1 MANIFHPAVSE
12 STEELLLV
20 GKVIKKRGEIP
31 EKAKF
36 SNTDLISHRKWLYES
51 KEICYILIV

>member
-1 MANIFHPAVSE
+1 MANTFHPEVSE

-36 SNTDLISHRKWLYES
+36 SNTDLFSDGKWLYES
-51 KEICYILIV
+51 KEVRYILIV